1 MVDYYKLLCISRGAS
16 KQEIKAAYR
25 KLALLYH
32 PDRHGNDK
40 VKTEHFKQITM
51 AYEFITKGSGV
62 DGTGDPFSRNNRCM
76 TTV

>member
-1 MVDYYKLLCISRGAS
+1 MVDYYKLLRVSRGAS

-25 KLALLYH
+25 KLALIYH

-40 VKTEHFKQITM
+40 VKTEQFKQITM
-51 AYEFITKGSGV
+51 AYESITKGYDVNETS
-62 DGTGDPFSRNNRCM
+62 DPFSSSNRCM